1 MPLKH
6 YILYLKHVNTQ
17 RKFYQSCRW
26 GVAPRR
32 TSFGK
37 QVGRRRRD
45 ALVFASRLG
54 RRGRGALVVACR
66 WSATGRWWYSKCC
79 VLETYSFQ
87 PSFLLSLPASLFLF
101 LSFSPSYIY
110 FDNLMP
116 ILLEKFILQVYPT
129 Q

>member
-1 MPLKH
+1 MQVGCRAATH
-6 YILYLKHVNTQ
+6 
-17 RKFYQSCRW
+17 KFWQA
-26 GVAPRR
+26 GGAPPPRR
-32 TSFGK
+32 TSVRK
-37 QVGRRRRD
+37 QVGTPPPRRTSGCKQ
-45 ALVFASRLG
+45 VG

-101 LSFSPSYIY
+101 LSFSLSYIY

-116 ILLEKFILQVYPT
+116 IYDPSSINDK
-129 Q
+129 